1 MKLAVKDAVVELA
14 NPADPFGDVRSAK
27 LLLSG
32 LLLPVEIRCEQTGS
46 DSETGEDIQ
55 QITNVVYGLPW
66 TDWVE
71 SDTPLQFKGTLDG
84 FLQRFSDETLSE
96 RLSTGSHVCLVE
108 VVRNMEKGSS
118 LGLILRRSG
127 LQDEEG
133 RESFE
138 RIGTYEVTIVRSPA
152 HSMSDPEDS
161 WSDVISIPAFDDD
174 TMTSASDASS
184 ISHKNDLLFQALE
197 SPFDCCPKQ
206 QFWLG

>member
-1 MKLAVKDAVVELA
+1 MKLDVQDAVVVLA

-32 LLLPVEIRCEQTGS
+32 LLLPVELRCEKTGS
-46 DSETGEDIQ
+46 DSETGEDLQ

-84 FLQRFSDETLSE
+84 LLQRFSEETLSE
-96 RLSTGSHVCLVE
+96 RLSHVCLVE
-108 VVRNMEKGSS
+108 VVRNMEMGSS

-138 RIGTYEVTIVRSPA
+138 RIGTYEVTIVRSPT
-152 HSMSDPEDS
+152 HSMSDPEDGG
-161 WSDVISIPAFDDD
+161 SDAISIPAFDDD
-174 TMTSASDASS
+174 TMTSASNASS